1 MKLIQLDIVGLSNS
15 QTQSGAFAL
24 VLGEIGGK
32 RRLPI
37 VIGNFEAKAI
47 AIALDNEYKSQRP
60 ITHDLFKTLADGFKI
75 NVQKVVISSINSGGI
90 FSSII
95 YCVEHNGKEVELDS
109 RTSDA
114 VAIAIRFKAP
124 IFTYEA
130 IINEAGII
138 LDKDVISTQ
147 STEPEE
153 IQEDSNDF
161 KKLSIKELEGK
172 LNKAIEKASKINE
185 AEMAAAAKNGMPNIP
200 GINPF

>member
-1 MKLIQLDIVGLSNS
+1 MKLIQLEIVGLSNS

-24 VLGEIGGK
+24 VLGEIGGN

-60 ITHDLFKTLADGFKI
+60 ITHDLFKTLAKGFNI
-75 NVQKVVISSINSGGI
+75 NIQKVVISTISAGGI

-95 YCVEHNGKEVELDS
+95 YCIDKDGKEVELDS

-130 IINEAGII
+130 IINESGII
-138 LDKDVISTQ
+138 LDKDVVISDKDG
-147 STEPEE
+147 E
-153 IQEDSNDF
+153 
-161 KKLSIKELEGK
+161 KKSDTNTNEFNNLSKSELDVK
-172 LNKAIEKASKINE
+172 LNEAIENENYEIASKIRDE
-185 AEMAAAAKNGMPNIP
+185 
-200 GINPF
+200 INRRS

>member
-47 AIALDNEYKSQRP
+47 AISLDNEYKSQRP

-95 YCVEHNGKEVELDS
+95 YSVDHNGKEVELDS

-153 IQEDSNDF
+153 SQEDFNDF
-161 KKLSIKELEGK
+161 KKLSKKELEEK
-172 LNKAIEKASKINE
+172 LNEAIENEDYELASKIRDE
-185 AEMAAAAKNGMPNIP
+185 
-200 GINPF
+200 INRRS

>member
-1 MKLIQLDIVGLSNS
+1 MNLIQLDIVGLSNS
-15 QTQSGAFAL
+15 QTQSGAYAL
-24 VLGEIGGK
+24 VLGEVRGK

-60 ITHDLFKTLADGFKI
+60 ITHDLFRTLAYGFKI
-75 NVQKVVISSINSGGI
+75 NVKKVVISSINSGGI

-95 YCVEHNGKEVELDS
+95 YCIDHIGKEVELDS

-130 IINEAGII
+130 IIDEAGII
-138 LDKDVISTQ
+138 LDKDIISTQ
-147 STEPEE
+147 SEKLEE
-153 IQEDSNDF
+153 NKDLSNDF
-161 KKLSIKELEGK
+161 NNLSIKELEKK
-172 LNKAIEKASKINE
+172 LNEAIENEDYELASKIRDE
-185 AEMAAAAKNGMPNIP
+185 
-200 GINPF
+200 INRRS

>member
-24 VLGEIGGK
+24 VLGEVQGT

-47 AIALDNEYKSQRP
+47 AIALDSEFKSQRP
-60 ITHDLFKTLADGFKI
+60 ITHDLFRTLCKGYDIVIKKI
-75 NVQKVVISSINSGGI
+75 VISSINSGGI

-95 YCVEHNGKEVELDS
+95 YCTDINGKEIEIDS

-130 IINEAGII
+130 ILSKAGIV
-138 LDKDVISTQ
+138 LDKDVSKTKSIE
-147 STEPEE
+147 TESNEE
-153 IQEDSNDF
+153 SNNNDF
-161 KKLSIKELEGK
+161 SSLSNNELKESLES
-172 LNKAIEKASKINE
+172 AIENENYELASKLRDE
-185 AEMAAAAKNGMPNIP
+185 LKNRE
-200 GINPF
+200 

>member
-1 MKLIQLDIVGLSNS
+1 MDFLIT
-15 QTQSGAFAL
+15 TQSELLLA
-24 VLGEIGGK
+24 VLGEVGGK

-37 VIGNFEAKAI
+37 VIGNFGKAI

-95 YCVEHNGKEVELDS
+95 YCVDHNGKEVELDS

-124 IFTYEA
+124 IFTLEA

-138 LDKDVISTQ
+138 PDKDVISTQ
-147 STEPEE
+147 SIEQEE
-153 IQEDSNDF
+153 SQEDYYNDF
-161 KKLSIKELEGK
+161 KKSSIKELEGK
-172 LNKAIEKASKINE
+172 LNEAIENE
-185 AEMAAAAKNGMPNIP
+185 GYELVSQN
-200 GINPF
+200 

>member
-15 QTQSGAFAL
+15 QTQSGAYAL
-24 VLGEIGGK
+24 ILGEIGGK

-95 YCVEHNGKEVELDS
+95 YCLDHNGKEVELDS

-124 IFTYEA
+124 IFTFDA
-130 IINEAGII
+130 IISEAGII

-147 STEPEE
+147 SIESKEN
-153 IQEDSNDF
+153 QEGSNDF
-161 KKLSIKELEGK
+161 KNLSIKELERK
-172 LNKAIEKASKINE
+172 LNEAIENEDYELASKIRDE
-185 AEMAAAAKNGMPNIP
+185 
-200 GINPF
+200 INKRS

>member
-24 VLGEIGGK
+24 VLGEIGGN

-60 ITHDLFKTLADGFKI
+60 ITHDLFKTLAKGFNI
-75 NVQKVVISSINSGGI
+75 NIQKVVISTISAGGI

-95 YCVEHNGKEVELDS
+95 YCIDKDGKEVELDS

-130 IINEAGII
+130 IINESGII
-138 LDKDVISTQ
+138 LDKDVVIS
-147 STEPEE
+147 
-153 IQEDSNDF
+153 DKDG
-161 KKLSIKELEGK
+161 KKESDTNTNEFNNLSKSELNAK
-172 LNKAIEKASKINE
+172 LNEAIENEDYEIASKIRDE
-185 AEMAAAAKNGMPNIP
+185 
-200 GINPF
+200 INRRS

>member
-24 VLGEIGGK
+24 VLGELGGK

-60 ITHDLFKTLADGFKI
+60 ITHDLFKTLAKGFDI
-75 NVQKVVISSINSGGI
+75 TVQKVVISSINSGGI

-95 YCVEHNGKEVELDS
+95 YFIDSNGKEVELDS

-124 IFTYEA
+124 IFTYDV
-130 IINEAGII
+130 IIDEAGII
-138 LDKDVISTQ
+138 LDKDFI
-147 STEPEE
+147 EIEE
-153 IQEDSNDF
+153 DTTSNE
-161 KKLSIKELEGK
+161 KIEKNEGLAKLSIKELEDK
-172 LNKAIEKASKINE
+172 LSKSIENEDYELASKIRDE
-185 AEMAAAAKNGMPNIP
+185 IEKRSK
-200 GINPF
+200 

>member
-15 QTQSGAFAL
+15 QTQSGAYAL
-24 VLGEIGGK
+24 ILGEIGGK

-95 YCVEHNGKEVELDS
+95 YCLDHNGKEVELDS

-124 IFTYEA
+124 IFTFDA
-130 IINEAGII
+130 IISEAGII

-147 STEPEE
+147 SIESKEN
-153 IQEDSNDF
+153 QEGSNDF
-161 KKLSIKELEGK
+161 INLSIKELERK
-172 LNKAIEKASKINE
+172 LNEAIENEDYELASKIRDE
-185 AEMAAAAKNGMPNIP
+185 
-200 GINPF
+200 INKRS

>member
-15 QTQSGAFAL
+15 QTQSGAYAL

-75 NVQKVVISSINSGGI
+75 NVKKVVISSINSGGI

-95 YCVEHNGKEVELDS
+95 YCVDHNGKEVELDS

-124 IFTYEA
+124 IFSFEA
-130 IINEAGII
+130 IIHEAGII
-138 LDKDVISTQ
+138 LDKDIISTQ
-147 STEPEE
+147 SIEPKES
-153 IQEDSNDF
+153 QEDSNDF
-161 KKLSIKELEGK
+161 KNLSIKELEGK
-172 LNKAIEKASKINE
+172 LNKAVENE
-185 AEMAAAAKNGMPNIP
+185 DYELAARLRDKLDKL
-200 GINPF
+200 